1 MITKKYRKKPV
12 IIEAYQTDKEV
23 IIHTLEGDM
32 KASVG
37 DYIITGVNGEQ
48 YPCKPDI
55 FEKTYEPVDDSESIY
70 SSAVSAIENIVEK
83 KITQAFESFT
93 YGFQSGLEQQMS
105 EMDDE

>member
-1 MITKKYRKKPV
+1 MITMKYRKKQVV
-12 IIEAYQTDKEV
+12 IKAYQTKEEK

-55 FEKTYEPVDDSESIY
+55 FEKTYEKV
-70 SSAVSAIENIVEK
+70 
-83 KITQAFESFT
+83 
-93 YGFQSGLEQQMS
+93 
-105 EMDDE
+105 